1 MNPEE
6 KKCYV
11 TRSKCWLQLGNA
23 ENALTDAE
31 EALRQDKEYI
41 PVSLKSQRQSR
52 NIWNNR
58 WRLII
63 LINEFLIH
71 FIDFFQGLYQKAEA
85 MYQLGDFETSLVFFH
100 RGHKLRPE
108 LQEFRLGIQKAQEA
122 INNSI
127 GSRDLYSSVHL
138 VIHRL

>member
-41 PVSLKSQRQSR
+41 PVSLKGRVEKYE
-52 NIWNNR
+52 
-58 WRLII
+58 II
-63 LINEFLIH
+63 
-71 FIDFFQGLYQKAEA
+71 D
-85 MYQLGDFETSLVFFH
+85 GD
-100 RGHKLRPE
+100 
-108 LQEFRLGIQKAQEA
+108 
-122 INNSI
+122 
-127 GSRDLYSSVHL
+127 
-138 VIHRL
+138 

>member
-41 PVSLKSQRQSR
+41 PVSLKGRVE
-52 NIWNNR
+52 IYE
-58 WRLII
+58 II
-63 LINEFLIH
+63 L
-71 FIDFFQGLYQKAEA
+71 
-85 MYQLGDFETSLVFFH
+85 
-100 RGHKLRPE
+100 
-108 LQEFRLGIQKAQEA
+108 
-122 INNSI
+122 
-127 GSRDLYSSVHL
+127 
-138 VIHRL
+138 